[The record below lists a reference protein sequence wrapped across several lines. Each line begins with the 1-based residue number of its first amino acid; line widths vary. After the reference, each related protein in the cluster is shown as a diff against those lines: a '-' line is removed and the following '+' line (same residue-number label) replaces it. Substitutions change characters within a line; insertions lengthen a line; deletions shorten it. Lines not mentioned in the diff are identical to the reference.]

1 MGNYKGFGDCKFVPA
16 LPMERLE
23 LLILASEAAAQGPSI
38 PALWQQ
44 VIQGRGCCTGTQHS
58 CPLAAGNTGERHY
71 AQGPSTVDKLC

>member
-1 MGNYKGFGDCKFVPA
+1 MHLIIADFFAGFYANMGNYKGFGDSKFVPA

-44 VIQGRGCCTGTQHS
+44 VSVIQES
-58 CPLAAGNTGERHY
+58 SVADP
-71 AQGPSTVDKLC
+71 

>member
-1 MGNYKGFGDCKFVPA
+1 MGNYKGFGDSKFVPA

-44 VIQGRGCCTGTQHS
+44 VSVIQESSVADPWNFG
-58 CPLAAGNTGERHY
+58 
-71 AQGPSTVDKLC
+71 VDPDPDPRIHDSD